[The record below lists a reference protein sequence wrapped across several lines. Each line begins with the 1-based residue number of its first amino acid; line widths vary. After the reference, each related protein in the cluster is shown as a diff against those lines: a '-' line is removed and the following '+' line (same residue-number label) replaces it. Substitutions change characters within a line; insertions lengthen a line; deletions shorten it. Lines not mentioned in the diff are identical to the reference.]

1 MREAWRS
8 FLDEQSVATGSPES
22 WSFFARSFFS
32 YGKRSRFTDGKMGR
46 KIAGRVCPPTVF
58 DPIFLWERA
67 KFPKGVLF

>member
-46 KIAGRVCPPTVF
+46 KIAGRVCPPTVLCICSSKKSASQPLF
-58 DPIFLWERA
+58 D
-67 KFPKGVLF
+67 

>member
-22 WSFFARSFFS
+22 WSFFARSFLS

-46 KIAGRVCPPTVF
+46 KIAGRVCPPTES
-58 DPIFLWERA
+58 PML
-67 KFPKGVLF
+67 L